1 MIGLVLPKPQSQ
13 VAPKGSSGPSPGGDA
28 ETYFEVAKDWWNHR
42 KYDWADNVRT
52 ISSCALEKTKDG
64 LTTAYYNIQTKIKK
78 EPKKFPYA
86 SARASPRDSEN
97 EGRGQKIKSFVKNTG
112 ESVLYY
118 GQGIVEL
125 IKSSER
131 FRKIYFEQSINS
143 YAVGRDS
150 RAHLSLSNFLVNIL
164 K

>member
-13 VAPKGSSGPSPGGDA
+13 VVPKGSSGPSPGGDA

-42 KYDWADNVRT
+42 KYDWADSVRT

-64 LTTAYYNIQTKIKK
+64 LTTAYYNIQTKISK

-86 SARASPRDSEN
+86 SARTSPRDSEN

-125 IKSSER
+125 IKSSKR
-131 FRKIYFEQSINS
+131 IRKIYFEQSINPH
-143 YAVGRDS
+143 AV
-150 RAHLSLSNFLVNIL
+150 
-164 K
+164 